1 MNTMVEAQIQTACND
16 FFETW
21 KALVKVQRL
30 VSPALES
37 DLQTKHGIGLSEYE
51 AMEELRNAD
60 NGRMRMNELASSV
73 MLTPSGLTRLVDRLE
88 ADGIVVRE
96 SCPTDGRGSHV
107 RITERGISLLARAE
121 KTYRKDIKDYFGEE
135 FTGAAA
141 VTKACNHIV
150 ETILLLSDKTTET
163 D

>member
-1 MNTMVEAQIQTACND
+1 MDTEVEVRTESACNN
-16 FFETW
+16 FFEAW
-21 KALVKVQRL
+21 KALIKVQRL

-37 DLQTKHGIGLSEYE
+37 DLQAKHGIGLSEYE

-60 NGRMRMNELASSV
+60 NGRMRMNELAASV

-88 ADGIVVRE
+88 ADGMAVRE

-107 RITERGISLLARAE
+107 RITEKGMSLLAQAE
-121 KTYRKDIKDYFGEE
+121 ETYQKDIQGYFGEE

-141 VTKACNHIV
+141 VTEACNQIV
-150 ETILLLSDKTTET
+150 EATLSGKTV
-163 D
+163 